1 MRVIGPATVLLLLV
15 AHTLVGQ
22 EWPQFRGPTGQGH
35 ADAHQVPLHWSEDE
49 NVRWKVP
56 VEGRGWSSPVVAGG
70 KVWLTT
76 SVEAGESPGDR
87 RGVSLRALAFDA
99 ATGKRVV
106 DTEVFRVTRP
116 RELNPKNSFA
126 SPTAILDGDRVYVH
140 YGSDGTAAL
149 TSSGEVVWRAQLSY
163 ESQHGGGGSPA
174 LYRDLLIINC
184 DGNATEAFVVALD
197 TRTGKERWRRD
208 RRRPADQA
216 YTTPLVINAA
226 GRDQLI
232 SVGAYRAT
240 SYDPL
245 TGREIW
251 RVSYDDGF
259 SNVPRPV
266 FGNGL
271 VFIAT
276 GFQQPRVIAVRPDGS
291 GDVTR
296 THVAWTL
303 TRGAPYTPSPV
314 LVDNDLYVV
323 SDNGILTQVD
333 SRSGAVRYQQRL
345 DAGSYSASPVFA
357 EGRLYFLSEE
367 GVTTVISPGPAFTR
381 LAVNR
386 VDGATLA
393 SMAVVD
399 RALFLRTDRFLYRV
413 GG

>member
-1 MRVIGPATVLLLLV
+1 MRVIGPSTVLLLV
-15 AHTLVGQ
+15 AHTLLGQ
-22 EWPQFRGPTGQGH
+22 QWPQFRGPTGQGH
-35 ADAHQVPLHWSEDE
+35 ADAHDVPLHWSENE

-56 VEGRGWSSPVVAGG
+56 IEGRGWSSPVIGGG
-70 KVWLTT
+70 KVWLTS
-76 SVEAGESPGDR
+76 SVEAGESSRDR
-87 RGVSLRALAFDA
+87 RGVSLRVLAFDA
-99 ATGKRVV
+99 ETGKRVV
-106 DTEVFRVTRP
+106 DTEVFRVIRP

-126 SPTAILDGDRVYVH
+126 SPTPVLDGDRVYVH
-140 YGSDGTAAL
+140 YGGDGTAAV

-163 ESQHGGGGSPA
+163 ESQHGGGGSPV

-245 TGREIW
+245 SGREIW

-291 GDVTR
+291 GDVTG

-333 SRSGAVRYQQRL
+333 SRTGAVHYQQRL
-345 DAGSYSASPVFA
+345 GAGSYSASPVFA

-367 GVTTVISPGPAFTR
+367 GATTVISPGPAFTR

-399 RALFLRTDRFLYRV
+399 HAVFLRTDRFLYRV

>member
-1 MRVIGPATVLLLLV
+1 MPPR
-15 AHTLVGQ
+15 H
-22 EWPQFRGPTGQGH
+22 
-35 ADAHQVPLHWSEDE
+35 
-49 NVRWKVP
+49 
-56 VEGRGWSSPVVAGG
+56 SS
-70 KVWLTT
+70 
-76 SVEAGESPGDR
+76 
-87 RGVSLRALAFDA
+87 SLS
-99 ATGKRVV
+99 T
-106 DTEVFRVTRP
+106 
-116 RELNPKNSFA
+116 
-126 SPTAILDGDRVYVH
+126 
-140 YGSDGTAAL
+140 
-149 TSSGEVVWRAQLSY
+149 
-163 ESQHGGGGSPA
+163 
-174 LYRDLLIINC
+174 
-184 DGNATEAFVVALD
+184 

-251 RVSYDDGF
+251 RVGYDDGF

-276 GFQQPRVIAVRPDGS
+276 GFQQPRLIAVRPDGS
-291 GDVTR
+291 GDVTS

-323 SDNGILTQVD
+323 SDSGILTQVD
-333 SRSGAVRYQQRL
+333 SRTGAVRYQQRL
-345 DAGSYSASPVFA
+345 GAGSYSASPVFA

-367 GVTTVISPGPAFTR
+367 GVTTVIAPGPAFTR

-399 RALFLRTDRFLYRV
+399 GAIFLRSDRFLYRI
-413 GG
+413 GE

>member
-1 MRVIGPATVLLLLV
+1 M
-15 AHTLVGQ
+15 
-22 EWPQFRGPTGQGH
+22 
-35 ADAHQVPLHWSEDE
+35 
-49 NVRWKVP
+49 
-56 VEGRGWSSPVVAGG
+56 
-70 KVWLTT
+70 
-76 SVEAGESPGDR
+76 
-87 RGVSLRALAFDA
+87 
-99 ATGKRVV
+99 
-106 DTEVFRVTRP
+106 
-116 RELNPKNSFA
+116 
-126 SPTAILDGDRVYVH
+126 H
-140 YGSDGTAAL
+140 YGADGTAAL

-184 DGNATEAFVVALD
+184 DGNASEAFVVALD

-251 RVSYDDGF
+251 RVGYDDGF

-276 GFQQPRVIAVRPDGS
+276 GFQQPRLIAVRPDGS

-296 THVAWTL
+296 RTS
-303 TRGAPYTPSPV
+303 RG
-314 LVDNDLYVV
+314 
-323 SDNGILTQVD
+323 
-333 SRSGAVRYQQRL
+333 R
-345 DAGSYSASPVFA
+345 
-357 EGRLYFLSEE
+357 
-367 GVTTVISPGPAFTR
+367 
-381 LAVNR
+381 
-386 VDGATLA
+386 
-393 SMAVVD
+393 
-399 RALFLRTDRFLYRV
+399 
-413 GG
+413 